1 MFYFLSRISAG
12 VPKRVILNK
21 ELPVKLT
28 QVLAKVHIPMTTM
41 LLSVLENL
49 NRIGRAINQIG
60 AEASENEHAVLQQI
74 VESAIQVIP
83 GSAAVIFTYN
93 EAQKSFDPQSRV
105 SAGEFVQGLA
115 GEKPRPKGFGFRAIE
130 QKRPILS
137 YEEVDLDI
145 DPVKRKQGAQTLVC
159 FPLIVAREPVGVL
172 YVYLK
177 EERRFTRLELLM
189 LENFTNQAA
198 MALYQAHHLANVSR
212 DLARKEEQMARLQR
226 ASMIISSR
234 LRLEETLEA
243 ILQMALEV
251 TNAQYG
257 IFRLLDPVR
266 NVLVT
271 RAYAGEGLG
280 HPFVQELPLDQ
291 PSISAWVVKNRQ
303 SVLIPDLTAQPWSK
317 IYFPL
322 DANLSMK
329 SELAVPLISSSGRLE
344 GVLNLE
350 SPRKNAFSEEDRLLL
365 QSLATHAVIAI
376 HEVRLLDALQE
387 ISQLLLTQPEE
398 VVLKRLVSLAKDLLD
413 SLVCGIW
420 MLDEQRLI
428 LRVAESEE
436 KISLKFIVPEISEI
450 LNSEKEIFQIPA
462 ESFLMEIPQEL
473 PASAWVVPIGS
484 LPEYGAGGIL
494 LVYPVFAKG
503 AENEWEKKVLSLL
516 AHYAE
521 MAIFFSSHQKELRQ
535 AQEQRSVAE
544 MFAAVGD
551 IATNLLH
558 QLNNKIGTIPVR
570 IQSIQDR
577 RQELLS
583 QDPYLSNHLE
593 EIERSATEAMRI
605 VRKNLSHLH
614 PVQIVPVNLA
624 TCIQEAIQM
633 ANLGAEIEVQV
644 ENLQNLPEIAGAQYN
659 LALAF
664 ANLLE
669 NASHAMEGRGKIII
683 SGSQSSSWVEVV
695 VRDFGPGIP
704 PEMHQRIFE
713 LNFSSGSPSHAGKLG
728 FGLYWVKAL
737 MIRLGGSVDVESDGM
752 SGTAFRLRFPL
763 RRKPL

>member
-1 MFYFLSRISAG
+1 MSG
-12 VPKRVILNK
+12 
-21 ELPVKLT
+21 KL
-28 QVLAKVHIPMTTM
+28 LG
-41 LLSVLENL
+41 VLENL

-60 AEASENEHAVLQQI
+60 AEAGENEHVVLQQI
-74 VESAIQVIP
+74 VESAIKVVP
-83 GSAAVIFTYN
+83 GSAAVIFTYD
-93 EAQKSFDPQSRV
+93 AAKKSFDPQSRV

-115 GEKPRPKGFGFRAIE
+115 GERPRQKGFGFRAIE

-137 YEEVDLDI
+137 YEEADLEI
-145 DPVKRKQGAQTLVC
+145 DPVKKQQGALTLVC
-159 FPLIVAREPVGVL
+159 FPLIVANEPVGVL

-177 EERRFTRLELLM
+177 EERCFTRLELLM

-198 MALYQAHHLANVSR
+198 MALYQARHLANVSR

-271 RAYAGEGLG
+271 RAFAGEGLG

-291 PSISAWVVKNRQ
+291 PSISAWVVQNRQ
-303 SVLIPDLTAQPWSK
+303 SVLIPDLTAQPWSR
-317 IYFPL
+317 IYYPL

-350 SPRKNAFSEEDRLLL
+350 SPRKNAFSEEDRILL
-365 QSLATHAVIAI
+365 QSLATYAVIAI

-387 ISQLLLTQPEE
+387 ISRLLLTQSEE
-398 VVLKRLVSLAKDLLD
+398 VVLNRLVSLAKDLLD
-413 SLVCGIW
+413 ARGCGIW
-420 MLDEQRLI
+420 MLEEQRFI
-428 LRVAESEE
+428 LRVGVNEGN
-436 KISLKFIVPEISEI
+436 ISLKTIVSENSCLFDSDEEI
-450 LNSEKEIFQIPA
+450 LLIPA
-462 ESFLMEIPQEL
+462 ETFLNAMDQSVSSL
-473 PASAWVVPIGS
+473 AWAVPIGS
-484 LPEYGAGGIL
+484 LPEYGAGGGL
-494 LVYPVFAKG
+494 LVYPVLSQG
-503 AENEWEKKVLSLL
+503 AEKEWEKKVLSLL

-521 MAIFFSSHQKELRQ
+521 MAIFFSSHQRELRQ

-577 RQELLS
+577 RKDLLAE
-583 QDPYLSNHLE
+583 DGYLSNHLA

-624 TCIQEAIQM
+624 SCIQEAIQM

-669 NASHAMEGRGKIII
+669 NASHAMGGKGKIVI
-683 SGSQSSSWVEVV
+683 SGAQSSSWVEVI

-737 MIRLGGSVDVESDGM
+737 MIRLGGNIEVESDGIN
-752 SGTAFRLRFPL
+752 GTAFRLKFPL
-763 RRKPL
+763 RRRPL